1 MSQLLLIIIA
11 EVAAAVD
18 VDVDV
23 DVDAI
28 VIAVEWQ
35 SDLSV
40 CLSHCLPLCLS
51 HCPSVSRAYERLLI
65 SYFFDIYFSF
75 SVLLFFALLAFL
87 SRRLLNST
95 MTAHESQPMLKNPTG
110 TAAAAPTRTPS
121 SSPSATWDWSTAH
134 TASMR

>member
-1 MSQLLLIIIA
+1 MSQLPVLLIIIA
-11 EVAAAVD
+11 EVAAE

-40 CLSHCLPLCLS
+40 CLS

-75 SVLLFFALLAFL
+75 SVLLF
-87 SRRLLNST
+87 
-95 MTAHESQPMLKNPTG
+95 
-110 TAAAAPTRTPS
+110 S
-121 SSPSATWDWSTAH
+121 SSRFLVASSA
-134 TASMR
+134 